1 MWSAPSCHS
10 FLDRPGAAETMNQR
24 APASAKPPRVSV
36 GVPNWAKS
44 DVDILLS
51 LVSEMLPLTQQQ
63 WQRLS
68 QIYNKH
74 PDRLHERDWEA
85 VKRKFNKLRSTGR
98 TGDPDCPED
107 ARWARDLQHE
117 IELKGDKNYHE
128 DDDAGSSRG
137 DSSMRDDDEAAAVD
151 HAHERREL
159 HNDGDAQSIARV
171 VHPATEPDAPE
182 LPRTS
187 RVAVLEPSERSFV
200 EPVRRVRKRAYDE
213 SVAAATSDVDGGNP
227 FKRPSPAMDTE
238 TLQRGG
244 LSTELVTLLML
255 MDERSQLRMEQREE
269 REDARRREREE
280 RDEAR
285 RLALEERYLMEQ
297 RIRDEQR
304 RKDEMR
310 HERTERLQMLLF
322 SKLLGVDVSKLNEDP
337 PTN

>member
-10 FLDRPGAAETMNQR
+10 FLDRPGASEMNPPR
-24 APASAKPPRVSV
+24 APAPTKPPRVSV

-51 LVSEMLPLTQQQ
+51 LVGELLPLTQPQ
-63 WQRLS
+63 WQRLA

-85 VKRKFNKLRSTGR
+85 AKRKFNKLRSTGR
-98 TGDPDCPED
+98 AGDPDCPED
-107 ARWARDLQHE
+107 ARWARALQHE

-137 DSSMRDDDEAAAVD
+137 DSSTRDDDEAAVD
-151 HAHERREL
+151 HPMSERRET
-159 HNDGDAQSIARV
+159 HSDGDAQSIARV
-171 VHPATEPDAPE
+171 VPPATDRVSPE
-182 LPRTS
+182 LPRAS
-187 RVAVLEPSERSFV
+187 RVAVGEPSERSYV
-200 EPVRRVRKRAYDE
+200 ETARRVRKRAHDE
-213 SVAAATSDVDGGNP
+213 SVTTSDADATV
-227 FKRPSPAMDTE
+227 FKRLSPAMDAE

-244 LSTELVTLLML
+244 LSTEIVTLLML

-280 RDEAR
+280 REEAR
-285 RLALEERYLMEQ
+285 RLAMEERYLMEQ

-322 SKLLGVDVSKLNEDP
+322 SKLLGVDVSKVNEDP